1 MIARRTFV
9 AGPLHAKGC
18 AKHRARTVLV
28 WRRERVAAALGFLV
42 GVLSTVLAIRIL
54 DIALG
59 LA

>member
-1 MIARRTFV
+1 MITRRTFV
-9 AGPLHAKGC
+9 KGSAKY
-18 AKHRARTVLV
+18 RARTVLV
-28 WRRERVAAALGFLV
+28 WHRERVAAVLGFLV

>member
-9 AGPLHAKGC
+9 RGSAK
-18 AKHRARTVLV
+18 RRVRTVLV
-28 WRRERVAAALGFLV
+28 WHTDRVAAALGFLV